1 MPSGGTDLAEAGLTG
16 PVMGD
21 FVMPSLG
28 ADMEEGTF
36 IEWLVSPGDT
46 IKRGDVIAVVETPKS
61 AVEVECFEDGTVAE
75 LLAHEGDVVPVGGV
89 LAHLTPAAAAIPE
102 EAPAGVAEAAPAMAA
117 AAPAAAAAAPPAV
130 TAVPAAVTGA
140 PSAVAA
146 AAMPPE
152 VKAAPVTPAEAVP
165 RHLPPVSPVL
175 RHRAHELGIDL
186 ATITGTGRQGAVTRA
201 DLEHAA
207 AARAATAPTTP
218 TGTTAPPA
226 PTRTTARQR
235 ISPYARRLAA
245 DLGTGLDGIH
255 GSGSGGAVTAADVR
269 HAATS
274 TVPTAPPP
282 PRAAKTSPAPAPGP
296 PPSPPVA
303 QPKRADAESM
313 RQSIA
318 ALMTVSNREI
328 PHYYLSATVDLTAA
342 LTWMRAR
349 NRELPVEQ
357 RLVPSALLLLAAA
370 RSARQVPE
378 LNGHW
383 VEGRFRPSDD
393 VDLGLILS
401 LRRGGLLVPA
411 IPRADTLSVTDVMA
425 AMRELTM
432 RARAGR
438 LRGSDLAQPSITVS
452 NLGDQGVESVLG
464 VIYPPQV
471 ALVGFGAVSERP
483 WAVDG
488 LLGVRPLVTTT
499 LAGDHR
505 ASDGAVGARFLKH
518 LDRLLQK
525 PEEL

>member
-1 MPSGGTDLAEAGLTG
+1 LLLLHGVRWAA
-16 PVMGD
+16 MGE

-28 ADMEEGTF
+28 ADMTEGTF
-36 IEWLVSPGDT
+36 IEWLVHPGDQVR
-46 IKRGDVIAVVETPKS
+46 RGDVIAVVETPKS

-75 LLAHEGDVVPVGGV
+75 LLAEEGDVVPVGGL
-89 LAHLTPAAAAIPE
+89 LARLQAAPAAVPETPREKVPVGVPAAAAPG
-102 EAPAGVAEAAPAMAA
+102 P
-117 AAPAAAAAAPPAV
+117 
-130 TAVPAAVTGA
+130 
-140 PSAVAA
+140 
-146 AAMPPE
+146 
-152 VKAAPVTPAEAVP
+152 TPRP
-165 RHLPPVSPVL
+165 HLPPVSPVL

-186 ATITGTGRQGAVTRA
+186 ATVAGSGRHGAVTRA

-207 AARAATAPTTP
+207 AARAAAPPAATAPATLAPTTP
-218 TGTTAPPA
+218 TREA
-226 PTRTTARQR
+226 RTVVRQR
-235 ISPYARRLAA
+235 VSPYARRLAA
-245 DLGTGLDGIH
+245 ELGTELGGIR
-255 GSGSGGAVTAADVR
+255 GTGAAGAVTAADVR
-269 HAATS
+269 QAAASAAATGP
-274 TVPTAPPP
+274 TAAPTAPALPAPVTGGPPTPAPP
-282 PRAAKTSPAPAPGP
+282 PTRGEGAEPR
-296 PPSPPVA
+296 
-303 QPKRADAESM
+303 RADAESM

-328 PHYYLSATVDLTAA
+328 PHYYLSTTVDMSAA
-342 LTWMRAR
+342 LEWVRAR

-357 RLVPSALLLLAAA
+357 RLVPSALMLVAAA
-370 RSARQVPE
+370 RSARAVPE

-383 VEGRFRPSDD
+383 VDGGFRASET

-411 IPRADTLSVTDVMA
+411 IPRADALGVTEMMA
-425 AMRELTM
+425 AMRELTT

-438 LRGSDLAQPSITVS
+438 LRGSDLTQPSITVS

-471 ALVGFGAVSERP
+471 ALVGLGAVSSRP

-488 LLGVRPLVTTT
+488 LLGVRPLVTAT

-518 LDRLLQK
+518 LDRLLQR